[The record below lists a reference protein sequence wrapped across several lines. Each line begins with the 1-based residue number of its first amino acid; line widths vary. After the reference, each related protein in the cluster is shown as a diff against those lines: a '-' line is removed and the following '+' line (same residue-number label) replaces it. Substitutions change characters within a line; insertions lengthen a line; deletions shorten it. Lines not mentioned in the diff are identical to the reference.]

1 MSQEQM
7 TKDTETLT
15 DAVVNAGQFSFDL
28 KAENGG
34 EGEKTES
41 IDSVETPTR
50 SEDEVLAQPPT
61 TTTEAKSFKILDRE
75 FKTPEEMAEH
85 IRTIEMERIAEQ
97 AYRQG
102 QQDLMPV
109 DPMNMP
115 KPKPKIEELIFENPT
130 EGIRA
135 LKEDIRQEIDSE
147 SRRKAAWEKTWQDFY
162 STNTDLAGLEDV
174 VETVLQRSWGEVAN
188 LPTQKSLPLIADRAR
203 QMVNK
208 IREGNRPKT
217 TLQAAPALMSSPG
230 MTKPQVS
237 RPAETKVLDFVHE
250 LKNHQRR
257 GRKS

>member
-1 MSQEQM
+1 MSQEET

-15 DAVVNAGQFSFDL
+15 DAVINSGQFSFDL

-34 EGEKTES
+34 EGEVTES
-41 IDSVETPTR
+41 VDSVETPTQSKE
-50 SEDEVLAQPPT
+50 SENAQPPAS
-61 TTTEAKSFKILDRE
+61 TTEAKSFKILDRE

-102 QQDLMPV
+102 QQDMTQVMPA
-109 DPMNMP
+109 DMP
-115 KPKPKIEELIFENPT
+115 KPKPKIEDLIFENPS
-130 EGIRA
+130 EGIKA

-147 SRRKAAWEKTWQDFY
+147 SKRRAAWEKTWQDFY

-188 LPTQKSLPLIADRAR
+188 LPTQKSLPLIAERAR

-217 TLQAAPALMSSPG
+217 TLQAVPALMSSPG
-230 MTKPQVS
+230 TAPVKNS
-237 RPAETKVLDFVHE
+237 RPVETKVLDFVHE